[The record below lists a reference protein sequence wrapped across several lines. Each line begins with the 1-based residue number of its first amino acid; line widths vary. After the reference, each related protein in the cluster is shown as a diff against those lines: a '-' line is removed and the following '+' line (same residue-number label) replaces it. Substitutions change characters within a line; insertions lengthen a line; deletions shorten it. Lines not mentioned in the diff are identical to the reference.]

1 MIAYIVIAAIITI
14 TFYIIYTLND
24 SFSVKLEEKQKKVK
38 LDINSDYVIILTLN
52 NCIFCE
58 KLEEKIKDTKVK
70 YTNISILEDFTLKF
84 DSAFTDMSVKER
96 QNITNE
102 LKKIFMGDI
111 SKLVFPTIIFK
122 NTIYNGLPDDEILA
136 KLFGL

>member
-96 QNITNE
+96 QNITDE